1 MSKVAFIIGTTFVAV
16 NYNGTAYSINKS
28 DSRFEKVL
36 GILKSKKY
44 DELENVLNIPKAVAL
59 FSSGNIKVFNGAVFY
74 KDKEINNTL
83 TKRILEYIEQ
93 DYPYQPLIRFMDKLM
108 QNPSQNSINQ
118 LYSFLEKYN
127 LPITDEGDFIA
138 QKAVD
143 KNFKDYKTGTKDNSV
158 GKVVK
163 EDRALISDNPSQ
175 GCGRGLH
182 VGAEDY
188 VNDFVRN
195 DGHVILVKIN
205 PKNVCSVPTE
215 NTYQKI
221 RVCEYK
227 VISVVGNKAK
237 NFESSYAPAN
247 ENHVKNISAKKEV
260 SDKTPIGADKAYEI
274 VKAGG
279 EVYYF
284 NASRKKRVLN
294 SKNEFSINGVASTS
308 RKYFRNLKVKF
319 YTT

>member
-1 MSKVAFIIGTTFVAV
+1 MNKVAFIIGTTFVAV

-28 DSRFEKVL
+28 DNRFEKVL
-36 GILKSKKY
+36 AILKSKKY
-44 DELENVLNIPKAVAL
+44 DDLENVLNIPKAVAL
-59 FSSGNIKVFNGAVFY
+59 FSSGNIKVFNGAVLY
-74 KDKEINNTL
+74 KDKEINNVL

-93 DYPYQPLIRFMDKLM
+93 EYPYQPLIRFMDKLM

-143 KNFKDYKTGTKDNSV
+143 KNFKDYQTGTKDNSV

-163 EDRALISDNPSQ
+163 EDRALISDDPSQ

-188 VNDFVRN
+188 VNGFVRS
-195 DGHVILVKIN
+195 DGHVVLVKIN
-205 PKNVCSVPTE
+205 PKNVCSVPNE

-227 VISVVGNKAK
+227 VISVVGSKAK

-247 ENHVKNISAKKEV
+247 EEHTRKPNVKKEV
-260 SDKTPIGADKAYEI
+260 SENKMFGADSAYNI
-274 VKAGG
+274 VRDGG
-279 EVYYF
+279 SVSYF
-284 NASRKKRVLN
+284 TSSKKKKIITSNDGYSRQ
-294 SKNEFSINGVASTS
+294 A
-308 RKYFRNLKVKF
+308 FRNLKKQF
-319 YTT
+319 YAV